1 MKYAVGNIMQMID
14 KVSAIVITTNGFTK
28 SNGEAVMGRGI
39 AEQFKN
45 MCPELPR
52 ILGSKLIQHGNNVH
66 FLKQMGKT
74 RIYSFPVKAEGM
86 KLERPEQKGLIVSH
100 ARYKFN
106 VGMYVPGFA
115 LKADVAIIERS
126 LKQLAQVHVQD
137 GLSSVIIPIVGCGAG
152 ELSFNG
158 DGIHDLMME
167 HLNEH
172 FYCMSFRKDD
182 FLK

>member
-45 MCPELPR
+45 AYPELPR
-52 ILGSKLIQHGNNVH
+52 ILGSKIIQGKNNVH
-66 FLKQMGKT
+66 FLKQLGRT

-86 KLERPEQKGLIVSH
+86 KLERPEQKELIVSH
-100 ARYKFN
+100 ARYKFS

-115 LKADVAIIERS
+115 LKADIAIIERS

>member
-100 ARYKFN
+100 ARYKFS

>member
-45 MCPELPR
+45 AYPELPR
-52 ILGSKLIQHGNNVH
+52 ILGCKIIQGGNNVH
-66 FLKQMGKT
+66 FLKQLGRT
-74 RIYSFPVKAEGM
+74 RVYSFPVKEEGM
-86 KLERPEQKGLIVSH
+86 KLERPEQKELIVSH
-100 ARYKFN
+100 ARFKYDI
-106 VGMYVPGFA
+106 GMYVPGFA

-152 ELSFNG
+152 ELSFNE

>member
-66 FLKQMGKT
+66 FLRQMGKT

-100 ARYKFN
+100 ARHKFS

-158 DGIHDLMME
+158 DGIHDLMTE

>member
-100 ARYKFN
+100 ARYKFS

-152 ELSFNG
+152 ELSFNK
-158 DGIHDLMME
+158 DGIHQLMME

>member
-1 MKYAVGNIMQMID
+1 MKYAVGDIMQMID

-45 MCPELPR
+45 AYPELPR

-86 KLERPEQKGLIVSH
+86 KLERPEQKELIVSH
-100 ARYKFN
+100 ARYKFS
-106 VGMYVPGFA
+106 VGVYVPGFA

-126 LKQLAQVHVQD
+126 LKQLAQIHMQD
-137 GLSSVIIPIVGCGAG
+137 GLSSVIVPIVGCGAG
-152 ELSFNG
+152 ELSFNR
-158 DGIHDLMME
+158 DGIHNLMME

-172 FYCMSFRKDD
+172 FYCMSYRKED
-182 FLK
+182 FFK

>member
-86 KLERPEQKGLIVSH
+86 KLEKPEQKELIVSH
-100 ARYKFN
+100 ARYKFS

>member
-1 MKYAVGNIMQMID
+1 MKYAVGNIVQMID

-100 ARYKFN
+100 ARYKFS

-115 LKADVAIIERS
+115 LKADIAIIERS

>member
-86 KLERPEQKGLIVSH
+86 KLEKPEQKGLIVSH
-100 ARYKFN
+100 ARYKFS

>member
-1 MKYAVGNIMQMID
+1 MKYAVGDIMQMID
-14 KVSAIVITTNGFTK
+14 KVSAIVITTNGFTN

-66 FLKQMGKT
+66 FLRQMGKT

-100 ARYKFN
+100 ARHKFS

-167 HLNEH
+167 HLNDH

>member
-1 MKYAVGNIMQMID
+1 
-14 KVSAIVITTNGFTK
+14 
-28 SNGEAVMGRGI
+28 MGT
-39 AEQFKN
+39 
-45 MCPELPR
+45 MCISLN
-52 ILGSKLIQHGNNVH
+52 KW
-66 FLKQMGKT
+66 GKT

-100 ARYKFN
+100 ARYKFS

>member
-45 MCPELPR
+45 AYPEFPR
-52 ILGSKLIQHGNNVH
+52 ILASKLIQEGNNVH
-66 FLKQMGKT
+66 FLKQFRMT

-86 KLERPEQKGLIVSH
+86 KLERSEQKELIVSH
-100 ARYKFN
+100 AKFKYN
-106 VGMYVPGFA
+106 IGMYVPGFA
-115 LKADVAIIERS
+115 LKADITLIERS
-126 LKQLAQVHVQD
+126 LKQLAQIHVQD
-137 GLSSVIIPIVGCGAG
+137 ELSSVIIPLPGCGAG
-152 ELSFNG
+152 ELTFNK
-158 DGIHDLMME
+158 DGVHDLMTK
-167 HLNEH
+167 HLNDH
-172 FYCMSFRKDD
+172 FYCMSFNKTD

>member
-86 KLERPEQKGLIVSH
+86 KLEKPEQKELIVSH
-100 ARYKFN
+100 ARYKFS

-126 LKQLAQVHVQD
+126 LKQLTQVHVQD
-137 GLSSVIIPIVGCGAG
+137 GLSSVIVPIVGCGAG

>member
-66 FLKQMGKT
+66 FLRQMGKT

-100 ARYKFN
+100 ARYKFS

>member
-1 MKYAVGNIMQMID
+1 MKYAVGDIMQMID

-52 ILGSKLIQHGNNVH
+52 VLGSKLIQHGNNVH

-100 ARYKFN
+100 ARYKFS

-137 GLSSVIIPIVGCGAG
+137 GLSSVIVPIVGCGAG

-158 DGIHDLMME
+158 DGVHDLMME